1 MPPEALSLELLHQGF
16 KLQLVPVGFKKII
29 QFLVVFKKIWPNDRF
44 CAPLG
49 LKLLDPPLV
58 TQALD
63 ILAPLFQVVSTL
75 EIIQI
80 SIN

>member
-1 MPPEALSLELLHQGF
+1 MLPETLSLVLLHQGF
-16 KLQLVPVGFKKII
+16 KLQLVPVGLKNFI
-29 QFLVVFKKIWPNDRF
+29 QFLAVFKKIWPNDRF

-49 LKLLDPPLV
+49 LELLDPPLV
-58 TQALD
+58 TRALD

-75 EIIQI
+75 KIIQI